1 MTRSIVGHILFLNSS
16 TCLASLGS
24 SAQSVAGS
32 TSTPFWNFPLPNITE
47 ALTQGSS
54 LIIFSIRTVSIY
66 LFARFKGLRLT
77 ERNGVSLLPVRQNDL
92 LVRPPHDPPQARLGW
107 VRSHDVAR
115 RVCCLA
121 VNRDVWAGEREL
133 RRGLTCAKRV
143 NRFRKAKCS
152 V

>member
-24 SAQSVAGS
+24 STQPAAGS

-77 ERNGVSLLPVRQNDL
+77 ERNGISLLPIRQNDL
-92 LVRPPHDPPQARLGW
+92 LVRPAHDPPQAGLGR

-115 RVCCLA
+115 RVCWLA
-121 VNRDVWAGEREL
+121 VDRNVWAGKREL
-133 RRGLTCAKRV
+133 WRGLTREKCV
-143 NRFRKAKCS
+143 NCFVKAKC
-152 V
+152 